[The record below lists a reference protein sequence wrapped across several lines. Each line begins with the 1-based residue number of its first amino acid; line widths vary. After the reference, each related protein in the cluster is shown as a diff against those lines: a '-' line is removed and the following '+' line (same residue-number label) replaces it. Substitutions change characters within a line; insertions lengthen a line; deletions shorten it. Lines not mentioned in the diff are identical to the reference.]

1 MPLARL
7 SWLVTVVSFL
17 VAALLLLWNGY
28 TGYFLVLV
36 AVALAAAVN
45 LR

>member
-1 MPLARL
+1 VSLARL
-7 SWLVTVVSFL
+7 SWLVTVLGF
-17 VAALLLLWNGY
+17 VAAAILLLLNGY

-36 AVALAAAVN
+36 AVAVAAAVN

>member
-1 MPLARL
+1 VSLARL
-7 SWLVTVVSFL
+7 SWLVTVLGFV
-17 VAALLLLWNGY
+17 VAAILLLLNGY

-36 AVALAAAVN
+36 AVAVAAAVN